1 MGAKNCPETPR
12 QRMIGM
18 MYLVLTALLALNVS
32 SDVLNAFTK
41 VQAGLSNTLVN
52 FTRKNTELY
61 RDFDAAY
68 INNPK
73 KVESLR
79 SSAYEV
85 KKESEE
91 LFVYINELK
100 QELVYR
106 ADGEDAD
113 INNIESKDNLD
124 IAGEL
129 MLTGG
134 KGKILKERIDNF
146 RENLLKIVCDDNPV
160 LCKSIKANLNTSNPP
175 VKDGEFKSWEED
187 NFENI
192 PLIAVV
198 TLLTK
203 MQTDVRNA
211 ESDIISYLYSNID
224 AESFKFNKLNGHVI
238 PESRYILKGEEYK
251 AKIILAA
258 TDTTQHPEVIING
271 RKCNYNGDAALYSR
285 VENNVGPQNWK
296 GIIKFKTPSGQIN
309 EYHVEDNYIVAEPNV
324 VVSPLKMN
332 VFYIGVDNPVSIS
345 VPGIASDNIVPSIS
359 NGTIIKSGK
368 DYIVRPKKAGAC
380 SIVVS
385 ANRDNGCKVKL
396 QTLEFRVKTVP
407 DPIPGV
413 MGKTGGKIN
422 KNVLLAASGVVAS
435 MDNFDFD
442 MQFKVTGFSI
452 FAVINGYVSECAT
465 KGHKFSNE
473 QKSLIKSLR
482 RGQRLVIEDITAV
495 GPDGIIRKLPSL
507 TFKID

>member
-18 MYLVLTALLALNVS
+18 MYLVLTAMLALNVS

-41 VQAGLSNTLVN
+41 VQAGLSSTLDN
-52 FTRKNTELY
+52 YSRKNKELY

-79 SSAYEV
+79 SSAYVV

-91 LFVYINELK
+91 LFDYISEVK
-100 QELVYR
+100 TELVFK

-113 INNIESKDNLD
+113 INNIESKDNLN

-129 MLTGG
+129 MITNGNG
-134 KGKILKERIDNF
+134 KVLKEKINNY
-146 RENLLKIVCDDNPV
+146 REHLLRLVCDDNPV
-160 LCKSIKANLNTSNPP
+160 LCKSIITNLNTSNPP

-187 NFENI
+187 NFDNI

-203 MQTDVRNA
+203 MQADVRNA
-211 ESDIISYLYSNID
+211 ESDVISYLYSNID

-238 PESRYILKGEEYK
+238 PESRYILKGEKYK

-271 RKCNYNGDAALYSR
+271 EKCNYDGEVALYSR
-285 VENNVGPQNWK
+285 VENNVGPQSWK
-296 GIIKFKTPSGQIN
+296 GIIKFKTPSGKIN
-309 EYHVEDNYIVAEPNV
+309 EYEVEDNYIVAEPNV

-332 VFYIGVDNPVSIS
+332 VFYLGVDNPVSIS
-345 VPGIASDNIVPSIS
+345 VPGIAADHIEPSIT
-359 NGTIIKSGK
+359 NGSIIKRDK
-368 DYIVRPKKAGAC
+368 NYIVRPKRPGTC
-380 SIVVS
+380 TVTVS
-385 ANRDNGCKVKL
+385 ARREKGSKVRL
-396 QTLEFRVKTVP
+396 QTLKFRVKRVP
-407 DPIPGV
+407 NPIPMI
-413 MGKTGGKIN
+413 MGKAGGKI
-422 KNVLLAASGVVAS
+422 KKSFLLASGGVSAV

-442 MQFKVTGFSI
+442 MNFMVTGFSV
-452 FAVINGYVSECAT
+452 FTVFNGYVSESST
-465 KGHKFSNE
+465 KGYKFSKV
-473 QKSLIKSLR
+473 QRDLMKKLK
-482 RGQRLVIEDITAV
+482 RGQRVIFENITAV
-495 GPDGIIRKLPSL
+495 GPDGSTRKLPSI